1 MTDIVLVH
9 GGNMSTRT
17 WNLLTTG
24 DPVVTEDGTMG
35 ARYWEGTTATLSATH
50 HRVFAPTLTD
60 ELVGSLKGHI
70 EEVIAVI
77 REYNLHHVMLVGHS
91 YGGMVITGVAAA
103 IADNISHLVY
113 LDAAVP
119 EPGDSL
125 YSLLKQG
132 LRSSEEQGLIPD
144 PAPPYVEPLDF
155 DPQIIQSIP
164 KTYIFCTKSEYQAVT
179 GIARK
184 KIEASPDGWTFV
196 ELSSSHVPMA
206 DQPEEL
212 YRLLI
217 GIASVIDV

>member
-1 MTDIVLVH
+1 MTNIVLVH

-24 DPVVTEDGTMG
+24 DPVVTEDGRLG
-35 ARYWEGTTATLSATH
+35 VRYWEGTITALSATH
-50 HRVFAPTLTD
+50 HRVFAPSLTD

-70 EEVIAVI
+70 KEIIAVI
-77 REYNLHHVMLVGHS
+77 RENSLHHVMLVGHS

-103 IADNISHLVY
+103 MADNISHLVY

-119 EPGDSL
+119 DPGDSL

-132 LRSSEEQGLIPD
+132 LRSSGEQTPIPD

-155 DPQIIQSIP
+155 DPEIIRSIP
-164 KTYIFCTKSEYQAVT
+164 KTYIFCNKSEYLAVT

-184 KIEASPDGWTFV
+184 KIEASPDGWEFV

-206 DQPEEL
+206 DKPEEY

-217 GIASVIDV
+217 GIASGIDV